1 MVFRATSVQINE
13 HAILGSNQV
22 GPSGYFPVD
31 PLVYMMIP
39 MSVGPGVTGCTSG
52 LSQTFLPR
60 ETTSQKGTIWGSPGK
75 PATGVDLV

>member
-1 MVFRATSVQINE
+1 MVFRATSVQILFFKFNSSWT
-13 HAILGSNQV
+13 IQNL
-22 GPSGYFPVD
+22 PVD